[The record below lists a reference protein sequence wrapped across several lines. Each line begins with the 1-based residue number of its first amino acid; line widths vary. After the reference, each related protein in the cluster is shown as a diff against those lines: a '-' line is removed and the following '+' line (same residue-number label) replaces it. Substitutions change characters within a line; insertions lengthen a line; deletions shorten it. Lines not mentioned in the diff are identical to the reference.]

1 MARYNF
7 CVILTVCTLLTNG
20 TAYALLRIRVILAVA
35 FAVSGVVSNNLALG
49 ACVWIRFC
57 VVYIL
62 AFSEVAFLF
71 RRATIPHYTNQL
83 SRFEVMTHRGGE
95 VARVETNGNMVEFE
109 GVSSSIN
116 TRNDRLAIVNIS
128 WCRVCINDNTVTP
141 IYDAMV

>member
-49 ACVWIRFC
+49 ACVCIRFC

-62 AFSEVAFLF
+62 AFSEVANTATVYLF
-71 RRATIPHYTNQL
+71 AEGAFN
-83 SRFEVMTHRGGE
+83 SR
-95 VARVETNGNMVEFE
+95 ET
-109 GVSSSIN
+109 
-116 TRNDRLAIVNIS
+116 
-128 WCRVCINDNTVTP
+128 
-141 IYDAMV
+141 

>member
-49 ACVWIRFC
+49 ACVCIRFC

-62 AFSEVAFLF
+62 TLSEVAFF
-71 RRATIPHYTNQL
+71 
-83 SRFEVMTHRGGE
+83 S
-95 VARVETNGNMVEFE
+95 
-109 GVSSSIN
+109 
-116 TRNDRLAIVNIS
+116 
-128 WCRVCINDNTVTP
+128 
-141 IYDAMV
+141 